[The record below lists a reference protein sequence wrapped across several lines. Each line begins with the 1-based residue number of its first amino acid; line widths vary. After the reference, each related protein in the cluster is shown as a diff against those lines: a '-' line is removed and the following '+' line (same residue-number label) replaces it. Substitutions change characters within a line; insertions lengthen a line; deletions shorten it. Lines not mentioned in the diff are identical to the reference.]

1 MSAPGNV
8 FVIVPCFNEGSVVAT
23 TVENLLSKG
32 YQVLVVDDASGDDT
46 WTALQQLPVYYV
58 RHAINLGQG
67 AALRTGFGLALQL
80 GADFIVTFDA
90 DGQHDADDIS
100 PMLDA
105 LVQNRAEI
113 VFGSRFLPGS
123 QSNIPGTRKLVLKC
137 ARFFNYFASGILLSD
152 ANNGLRVM
160 TGNAASKLLITENRS
175 THSAQIQSL
184 VKQSNLRYAEYP
196 VNVIYTAY
204 SRRKGLKNINSV
216 RILFDLLLFKVFR

>member
-1 MSAPGNV
+1 MNAPGNI
-8 FVIVPCFNEGSVVAT
+8 FIIVPCFNEASVVAN
-23 TVENLLSKG
+23 TVVNLLKKG
-32 YQVLVVDDASGDDT
+32 YRVLVVDDASADDT
-46 WTALQQLPVYYV
+46 GTALQQLPVYYV

-67 AALRTGFGLALQL
+67 AALRTGISLALEL

-100 PMLDA
+100 PMLNS
-105 LVQNRAEI
+105 LVQNSAEI

-123 QSNIPGTRKLVLKC
+123 QSNIPGTRKLVLRF
-137 ARFFNYFASGILLSD
+137 ARYFNYFASGILLTD

-160 TGNAASKLLITENRS
+160 TGKAASKLLITENRS

-184 VKQSNLRYAEYP
+184 VKQSNLCYAEYP
-196 VNVIYTAY
+196 VNVTYTVY